1 MAKKLKSDN
10 DNNNGNGQEPE
21 QDDMKSM
28 MKMLLQNQK
37 DINDRL
43 DHEEKKNTL
52 QEKALLQMVNFL
64 YDTDDKHIPEL
75 TRIPVQAAR
84 PFALGMALETIL
96 DDAYKDIPLSKTV
109 RLHYMRLMR
118 SVGGIHLGRGLRLA
132 EDQAQAVADAA
143 EEMDLG
149 DS

>member
-1 MAKKLKSDN
+1 MVKKLKDDN
-10 DNNNGNGQEPE
+10 EQNNEQSQGQ
-21 QDDMKSM
+21 DLKSM
-28 MKMLLQNQK
+28 LKIVMQNQQ

-43 DHEEKKNTL
+43 DNNERKSIAN
-52 QEKALLQMVNFL
+52 EKALLQMVNFL

-75 TRIPVQAAR
+75 TRIPVAAAR

-96 DDAYKDIPLSKTV
+96 DDATKDIPLSKTV
-109 RLHYMRLMR
+109 RLNYMRLMR

-132 EDQAQAVADAA
+132 EDQAQAVADAS

-149 DS
+149 E